1 MLCGCVIGINR
12 RKRKRKRKREMA
24 FCPYPHPMNN
34 SQPSLQDIL
43 TKMLSL
49 MSTLS
54 VAAVM
59 PNVLHLVADDM
70 RPQLGCY
77 DQKQMKTPNLDKLAA
92 QGTLFSHAYTNFAYC
107 APSRNSFMSGRR
119 PDRTRALN
127 FLSTFRQAPGGEDWV
142 TMPQFFKDNGYFT
155 SAAGKVY
162 HDKMDDPESWT
173 YPSNQS
179 KWINCKSGDTVPPA
193 PIDKHVFCGI
203 TNSSEVT
210 YTDDDVILS
219 EGLKRL
225 DLAHASGKPWWVSIG
240 VHRPHTSWRMPVGF
254 YGDELYPGDAVQP
267 PKFPLAAEN
276 VPFMSGNWDNS
287 SDAITDP
294 AHICAVCPVPADRSV
309 IYRRWY
315 YAAVTYADHMLG
327 MALDKLAELGVENNT
342 ITIFHA
348 DHGWMLGEQN
358 EWSKKTNDELS
369 THIPMIIR
377 VPWKQ
382 NSVGKKT
389 DVRMELIDLYKTVAD
404 LAGLPANKIQSSV
417 QGQSVASVFEN
428 PSTTAFDTKVAYSQI
443 GRCGCY
449 MRSPGRTVQCALG
462 ACGQTP
468 LNSTDFNYMGYTMR
482 TSEWRY
488 TTWVSWDNTTEH
500 LLNASWDYPNGQELY
515 DLRGDTGTDFDSA
528 AYSVSLAGYPEH
540 ADLVKTLHQQL
551 REAVTKME

>member
-1 MLCGCVIGINR
+1 
-12 RKRKRKRKREMA
+12 
-24 FCPYPHPMNN
+24 
-34 SQPSLQDIL
+34 
-43 TKMLSL
+43 MLSL

-54 VAAVM
+54 VAAAM

-92 QGTLFSHAYTNFAYC
+92 QGTLFSKAYTNFAFC
-107 APSRNSFMSGRR
+107 APSRNSFMSGRL
-119 PDRTRALN
+119 PDRARTLN
-127 FLSTFRQAPGGEDWV
+127 FLSTFREAPGGEDWV
-142 TMPQFFKDNGYFT
+142 TMSQFFKDNGYFT
-155 SAAGKVY
+155 SSAGKVF
-162 HDKMDDPESWT
+162 HTDMDDPASWT
-173 YPSNQS
+173 YPSNQTA
-179 KWINCKSGDTVPPA
+179 WVRCEEGDVMPPS
-193 PIDKHVFCGI
+193 PISEHAFCGI
-203 TNSSEVT
+203 TDNSTSN
-210 YTDDDVILS
+210 YPDDDVVLY

-240 VHRPHTSWRMPVGF
+240 VHRPHVPWRMPKGF

-267 PKFPLAAEN
+267 PKFPNAPTN
-276 VPFMSGNWDNS
+276 VPFMAGNWD
-287 SDAITDP
+287 P
-294 AHICAVCPVPADRSV
+294 AGDDVYDEAHVCEACVVPTERALE
-309 IYRRWY
+309 YRRWY

-327 MALDKLAELGVENNT
+327 MALDKLVELGVENNT
-342 ITIFHA
+342 ITIFHS
-348 DHGWMLGEQN
+348 DHGWQLGELN
-358 EWSKKTNDELS
+358 EWSKKTNTEIA

-389 DVRMELIDLYKTVAD
+389 DVRMELVDLYKTVAD

-449 MRSPGRTVQCALG
+449 MRSPGRTVE
-462 ACGQTP
+462 CGQASCSHTP
-468 LNSTDFNYMGYTMR
+468 LSSTDFNYMGYTMR

-515 DLRGDTGTDFDSA
+515 DLRGDTGTDFDFPG
-528 AYSVSLAGYPEH
+528 YSTNLAGYPEH
-540 ADLVKTLHQQL
+540 AYLVDTFNQQL
-551 REAVTKME
+551 REAVNKMQ